1 MRFRDLHPNIKI
13 RFVEM
18 FVANILGNMIYP
30 FMTIYFAQRMGA
42 ALTGILL
49 MVNVLVGVVAE
60 FYGGTLADKIGRR
73 KVILF
78 SEFLRF
84 GAFGVTAFANSPW
97 FDSTWVTFAMA
108 MLLSIFWGLSSPAQE
123 AMLIDCSTEANRPLI
138 YGFGYWA
145 WNVSVL
151 VGSLIGG
158 FFFQTHRFEIFLG
171 ATCASLLSIALIY
184 FFIQETYVPEKREQ
198 LEKNPLLSI
207 ISAYKSVVTDKLFM
221 LFLLA
226 GLLNGAIENM
236 AGQYTSVR
244 LIQEFQ
250 PQQLFSFGGF
260 SLQADGVRMYGLLT
274 ATNTFIVVLLGLV
287 AVHVIKKISQRFA
300 LVAGILLYA
309 AGYAIVSFSNQPWL
323 LILFTAVATIGEL
336 IWVPVMQSTTPKLI
350 PDDKR
355 STYMAV
361 FGTSFKLKMV
371 MASLSVTLGSFVSSY
386 VMSGLFFLSG
396 VIAIVLFSGLFTKL
410 EKKEQKQAGGGIAM

>member
-1 MRFRDLHPNIKI
+1 MRFRDLHPNIKV
-13 RFVEM
+13 RFLEM

-60 FYGGTLADKIGRR
+60 FYGGTLADKVGRR

-84 GAFGVTAFANSPW
+84 AAFGITAFANSPW
-97 FDSTWVTFAMA
+97 FDSTWVTYAMA

-151 VGSLIGG
+151 IGSLVGG
-158 FFFQTHRFEIFLG
+158 FFFQTHRFEIFTAAMG
-171 ATCASLLSIALIY
+171 ASLFSLVLIY
-184 FFIQETYVPEKREQ
+184 FFIQETYTPQEQ
-198 LEKNPLLSI
+198 TESKQNPILSI
-207 ISAYKSVVTDKLFM
+207 ISAYKAVVTDKLFM
-221 LFLLA
+221 LFILA

-244 LIQEFQ
+244 LIEEFQ
-250 PQQLFSFGGF
+250 QQTLFSFGGY
-260 SLQADGVRMYGLLT
+260 SLQADGVKMFGFIT
-274 ATNTFIVVLLGLV
+274 ATNTFIVVLLGLI
-287 AVHVIKKISQRFA
+287 AVHFIKKIPQQVA
-300 LVAGILLYA
+300 LVSGILIYA
-309 AGYAIVSFSNQPWL
+309 AGYAIVSVTNQAWL
-323 LILFTAVATIGEL
+323 LILFTAMATLGEL

-350 PDDKR
+350 PHDKR

-361 FGTSFKLKMV
+361 FGTSFKLKMIL
-371 MASLSVTLGSFVSSY
+371 ASLSVTIGSFMPSY
-386 VMSGLFFLSG
+386 AMGSLFFLSG
-396 VIAIVLFSGLFTKL
+396 VASVILFTILFSKI
-410 EKKEQKQAGGGIAM
+410 EKRVKQEEQVA

>member
-1 MRFRDLHPNIKI
+1 MRYRDLHPNIKV
-13 RFVEM
+13 RFLEM
-18 FVANILGNMIYP
+18 FVANILGNMIFP

-84 GAFGVTAFANSPW
+84 AAFGITALANSPW
-97 FDSTWVTFAMA
+97 FDSTWVTYAMA
-108 MLLSIFWGLSSPAQE
+108 MLMSIFWGISSPAQE

-151 VGSLIGG
+151 VGSLVGG
-158 FFFQTHRFEIFLG
+158 FFFQSHRFEIFLG
-171 ATCASLLSIALIY
+171 ATGASLFSIILIY
-184 FFIQETYVPEKREQ
+184 FFIKETYTPKEDKQ
-198 LEKNPLLSI
+198 PKQNPILSI
-207 ISAYKSVVTDKLFM
+207 IHSYKSVVTDKLFM

-226 GLLNGAIENM
+226 GVLNGSIENM

-244 LIQEFQ
+244 LIQEFK
-250 PQQLFSFGGF
+250 QQTLFTIGGY
-260 SLQADGVRMYGLLT
+260 SLQADGVRMFGLLT

-287 AVHVIKKISQRFA
+287 AVHFIRKLSKRFA
-300 LVAGILLYA
+300 LVTGILIYA
-309 AGYAIVSFSNQPWL
+309 AGYGIVSFTNQPWL
-323 LILFTAVATIGEL
+323 LLLFAAVATIGEL
-336 IWVPVMQSTTPKLI
+336 VWVPVMQSTVPKMI

-361 FGTSFKLKMV
+361 FGTSHRFNMV
-371 MASLSVTLGSFVSSY
+371 LGSLAVTIGSFLHSY
-386 VMSGLFFLSG
+386 TMGSLFFLSG
-396 VIAIVLFSGLFTKL
+396 VVSVVLFMILFTKL
-410 EKKEQKQAGGGIAM
+410 EKKTKQEEHAA